1 MKNSQFKQLNFLVN
15 RNIKLYFKDKLTF
28 FLSLITPLILVV
40 LFLTFLKSVYE
51 DSLLSVLPAGFTL
64 SENILNAF
72 TGSWLFSS
80 IMAVS
85 CITVAFCS
93 NMMVTDKISKN
104 VQDFQIAPVKRSTIS
119 TAYAVSN
126 FVTTFIVCFIVLII
140 SLLYLAIVGWYI
152 SVLDIIMII
161 VDIVLC
167 VLFGTLL
174 ASFVSL
180 FISSQGGLSAMST
193 LVSSMYGFI
202 CGAYMPINS
211 FGDGMKAFVCFIP
224 GTYATVIFRKYYMGG
239 VFNEMAKTL
248 PAPIIESIKEGF
260 DYTFKFFGTEV
271 STWVMFLILGLSVAA
286 LFVLFLVFSN
296 IQNKKLNKNTV
307 KKDQK

>member
-1 MKNSQFKQLNFLVN
+1 MKFAQFNQMKHLVK

-51 DSLLSVLPAGFTL
+51 TTLLDATKGFELSDSLV
-64 SENILNAF
+64 NAF

-93 NMMVTDKISKN
+93 NMMVTDKITKAIM
-104 VQDFQIAPVKRSTIS
+104 DFKIAPVKRSTIS
-119 TAYAVSN
+119 TSYAISN
-126 FVTTFIVCFIVLII
+126 FITTCIVCFIVLGV
-140 SLLYLAIVGWYI
+140 SLIYLALVGWYI
-152 SVLDIIMII
+152 TI
-161 VDIVLC
+161 VDILMIILNIFLC
-167 VLFGTLL
+167 VLFGSLL
-174 ASFVSL
+174 ASVISL

-211 FGDGMKAFVCFIP
+211 FGEGMKNFVCFIP
-224 GTYATVIFRKYYMGG
+224 GTYGTILFRQYYMNGIIA
-239 VFNEMAKTL
+239 EMSKTL
-248 PAPIIESIKEGF
+248 PQEMVAGIKEGF
-260 DYTFKFFGTEV
+260 DYTFKFFGTEIE
-271 STWVMFLILGLSVAA
+271 TGIMFLILSLSVAV
-286 LFVLFLVFSN
+286 LFVLFVVLSN
-296 IQNKKLNKNTV
+296 IKNKKVV
-307 KKDQK
+307 KEVSENNQK